1 MSGRKKKTFI
11 NLFFTV
17 LLEVASVI
25 SGFIIPRLLISTF
38 GSEINGLTQS
48 IADFIGYVSLLQ
60 TGVGSAIKAALYKPL
75 AKKDHSTLSVVVKTT
90 ERFFY
95 KIAIVSVAYILLL
108 ALFFQPVLAKN
119 FDYTFTLILVVI
131 IGLSTAAQYFFGI
144 TSQMLLEAD
153 QKSYVYSIVQMGT
166 IVLNTIA
173 VIVSVRLG
181 ASVIVVKAVSA
192 MFFVLRPIILCIYT
206 RCHYKLDQHVAS
218 DNSYI
223 KQRWDAFGQ
232 GIAFFLHSKT
242 DIFVLTIFTSYTDVS
257 IYSVYALVTRG
268 LSSLLNSFEK
278 VIRSAFGNIL
288 ANDEKGNLKKSFN
301 AYLTLMH
308 ILVTILFA
316 TATVTVFAFVK
327 IYTTKVQ
334 DANYIQPLFGII
346 IIAAEAVYC
355 LRLPYYSIIYAAGK
369 FKETNRS
376 AYIEAGV
383 NILVSIVLVYKFG
396 LIGVAIG
403 TFTAMFYRTV
413 AFIVFLSKNILELD
427 IKYQIKRYI
436 ITAIAYVLGVILLS
450 RLSIDI
456 NSYFSWAVY
465 AVSVLIIMSIF
476 TFVVNILFDKNNTIA
491 SLQFLKIKKTRPK
504 EN

>member
-1 MSGRKKKTFI
+1 MSGRKKKTYI
-11 NLFFTV
+11 NLFFTI
-17 LLEVASVI
+17 LLEVATVI

-75 AKKDHSTLSVVVKTT
+75 ARNDQKTLSIVVKTT

-95 KIAIVSVAYILLL
+95 KIAIVSVAYILILSCV
-108 ALFFQPVLAKN
+108 FQPILAKEY
-119 FDYTFTLILVVI
+119 DYVFTAILVVI

-153 QKSYVYSIVQMGT
+153 QKSYVYSIVQTCT
-166 IVLNTIA
+166 IVLNAVAVIIA
-173 VIVSVRLG
+173 VRFG

-192 MFFVLRPIILCIYT
+192 MFFVLRPIILCIYS

-223 KQRWDAFGQ
+223 NQRWDAFGQ

-242 DIFVLTIFTSYTDVS
+242 DIFVLTIFTSYSHVS
-257 IYSVYALVTRG
+257 IYGVYALVTRG

-288 ANDEKGNLKKSFN
+288 ANNENTNLKISFN

-308 ILVTILFA
+308 ILVTALFG
-316 TATVTVFAFVK
+316 TATVTVFPFVK
-327 IYTTKVQ
+327 VYTSGVQ

-346 IIAAEAVYC
+346 IIAAEALYC

-369 FKETNRS
+369 FKETNKS
-376 AYIEAGV
+376 AYIEAAI
-383 NILVSIVLVYKFG
+383 NIVLSIFLVYEFG

-403 TFTAMFYRTV
+403 TFIAMLYRTI
-413 AFIVFLSKNILELD
+413 AFIVFLSKNVLELS
-427 IKYQIKRYI
+427 IKYQIRRYI
-436 ITAIAYVLGVILLS
+436 ITAIAYVLGVFLIS
-450 RLSIDI
+450 RISFNI
-456 NSYFSWAVY
+456 NSYISWMGFAVIG
-465 AVSVLIIMSIF
+465 LLLMSII
-476 TFVVNILFDKNNTIA
+476 TFIVNLLLDKKNTIT
-491 SLQFLKIKKTRPK
+491 SLRLLKLKNKKT
-504 EN
+504 

>member
-1 MSGRKKKTFI
+1 MGGRKKKTFI
-11 NLFFTV
+11 NIFFTV
-17 LLEVASVI
+17 LLELTTVI

-48 IADFIGYVSLLQ
+48 IADFIGYISLLQ

-75 AKKDHSTLSVVVKTT
+75 AKKDHSTLSIVVKTT
-90 ERFFY
+90 ERFFF
-95 KIAIVSVAYILLL
+95 KIAIASVAYILVL
-108 ALFFQPVLAKN
+108 ALIFQPVLANN
-119 FDYTFTLILVVI
+119 FDYVFTFVLVII

-144 TSQMLLEAD
+144 TSQMVLEAD

-173 VIVSVRLG
+173 VIVFVNCG

-192 MFFVLRPIILCIYT
+192 MFFVIRPIILCIYT
-206 RCHYKLDQHVAS
+206 RCHYKLDQHIAS

-223 KQRWDAFGQ
+223 NKRWDAFGQ

-242 DIFVLTIFTSYTDVS
+242 DIFVLTVFTSYIDVS

-288 ANDEKGNLKKSFN
+288 ANEENENLKNSFN

-327 IYTTKVQ
+327 VYTLNVQ

-346 IIAAEAVYC
+346 IISAEALYC

-369 FKETNRS
+369 FKETNTS
-376 AYIEAGV
+376 AYIEAGI
-383 NILVSIVLVYKFG
+383 NIIVSIVLVYKFG
-396 LIGVAIG
+396 LVGVAIG
-403 TFTAMFYRTV
+403 TFAAMFYRTI

-427 IKYQIKRYI
+427 VKYQIKRYV

-450 RLSIDI
+450 NI
-456 NSYFSWAVY
+456 NIEVKSYISWAGFAGLVF
-465 AVSVLIIMSIF
+465 LLMSIF
-476 TFVVNILFDKNNTIA
+476 TLVVNILFDKNNTIA
-491 SLQFLKIKKTRPK
+491 SIKFLKIKRIKSK